1 MVKASEAEKNAAWK
15 VAEEQKRAARAM
27 GLQGPGAVVAMHAA
41 QAAQGALG
49 AMGVPVV
56 PPPPAAAAGAFIMN
70 GGTTTSDAR
79 LMVSNLHPSIT
90 ETDLKPIFEPFGPIN
105 HVSMQNITTTTNTGD
120 GGRNNTN
127 NNTTTTYNNNSNSN
141 TAGCAT
147 VEYTNV
153 DDAKRAAESLQG
165 LDIAGHK
172 ISITLTMPLTDTTT
186 DPNAYVDDANTIIP
200 PAVVDLPEKLEGD
213 ATDGGGMKLTAQTRA
228 ALMTRLAVGAGLKV
242 PTPTIPGPS
251 TLPTTTPGVGGG
263 GMPIP
268 ERLALEQGVLGPASP
283 IPTQCLLLKNMFD
296 PAEETEEGWSE
307 DIAEDVRG
315 ECAKYGEVV
324 FLHVDTESR
333 GLVYLKFGSVQ
344 AAVEAQKAMHG
355 RWFGARQLAADYQ
368 FTQIFNAH
376 FGLN

>member
-1 MVKASEAEKNAAWK
+1 MVKASEAEKNVAWK

-27 GLQGPGAVVAMHAA
+27 GLQGPGAVAAMHAA
-41 QAAQGALG
+41 QAAQSALG
-49 AMGVPVV
+49 AMGVAII
-56 PPPPAAAAGAFIMN
+56 PPPPAAGGGGGSGFIMN
-70 GGTTTSDAR
+70 GGTTATTHSINTTTTTSSNAR
-79 LMVSNLHPSIT
+79 LAVSNLHPSIT
-90 ETDLKPIFEPFGPIN
+90 ETDIKPIFEPFGPIN
-105 HVSMQNITTTTNTGD
+105 HVSMQI
-120 GGRNNTN
+120 
-127 NNTTTTYNNNSNSN
+127 NTTTN

-147 VEYTNV
+147 VEYTNG

-172 ISITLTMPLTDTTT
+172 IAITLTLPATST
-186 DPNAYVDDANTIIP
+186 DPNAYAHVDADTTIP

-251 TLPTTTPGVGGG
+251 IGGG
-263 GMPIP
+263 GGGNMPVSNSIP
-268 ERLALEQGVLGPASP
+268 ESLALEQGVLGPASP

-296 PAEETEEGWSE
+296 PGEETEEGWSE

-368 FTQIFNAH
+368 FTQIFNTH
-376 FGLN
+376 FSLN

>member
-1 MVKASEAEKNAAWK
+1 MVKASEAEKNVAWK

-27 GLQGPGAVVAMHAA
+27 GLQGPGAVAAMHAA
-41 QAAQGALG
+41 QAAQSALG
-49 AMGVPVV
+49 AMGVPVFP
-56 PPPPAAAAGAFIMN
+56 PPPPAAGGGGGFIMN
-70 GGTTTSDAR
+70 GGATATDITATSSSSNAR
-79 LMVSNLHPSIT
+79 LTVSNLHPSIT
-90 ETDLKPIFEPFGPIN
+90 ETDIKPIFEPFGPIN
-105 HVSMQNITTTTNTGD
+105 HVSMQNTTTT
-120 GGRNNTN
+120 
-127 NNTTTTYNNNSNSN
+127 TTTKN
-141 TAGCAT
+141 TAGYAT
-147 VEYTNV
+147 VEYTNA
-153 DDAKRAAESLQG
+153 DDAKRAAGSLQG

-172 ISITLTMPLTDTTT
+172 ISITLTLPATDNNIT
-186 DPNAYVDDANTIIP
+186 DSNAHVDDVNSTIP

-242 PTPTIPGPS
+242 PTPTIPGLS
-251 TLPTTTPGVGGG
+251 THPTTLGVGGG
-263 GMPIP
+263 CGMPVS

-307 DIAEDVRG
+307 DIAEDVSG

-324 FLHVDTESR
+324 FLHVDTQSK

-344 AAVEAQKAMHG
+344 AAVEAHKAMHG

-368 FTQIFNAH
+368 FTQIFNTH
-376 FGLN
+376 FSLN